1 MWNLLPHERLR
12 TWQEF
17 RNRISELTTEQAMT
31 EVEHLWSYAPYVSH
45 YLHYDLVEE
54 FPGPWELIY
63 DNYYCN
69 LAKALGIMYTLYLSQ
84 HQKDSEIEIRVYID
98 ESTMEQY
105 NLVYV
110 DKGKYVLNLVH
121 DEVVNST
128 QVPKELKLKKIITST
143 ELELD
148 KLL

>member
-12 TWQEF
+12 HWREF
-17 RNRISELTTEQAMT
+17 RDRVSKLSTENAVT
-31 EVEHLWSYAPYVSH
+31 EIEHLWSYAPYVNH
-45 YLHYDLVEE
+45 YLHYDSVNE
-54 FPGPWELIY
+54 FPDPWELLY

-69 LAKALGIMYTLYLSQ
+69 LAKALGIVYTLYLSGRT
-84 HQKDSEIEIRVYID
+84 DVEIKIYID
-98 ESTMEQY
+98 PTSAEQY

-110 DKGKYVLNLVH
+110 DEGKYVLNYLH

-128 QVPKELKLKKIITST
+128 QVAKDLKLKTTIAST
-143 ELELD
+143 ELGLE

>member
-17 RNRISELTTEQAMT
+17 RNRISELPPEQALT
-31 EVEHLWSYAPYVSH
+31 ELEHLWSYAPYVKN
-45 YLHYDLVEE
+45 YLHYDLVNE

-69 LAKALGIMYTLYLSQ
+69 LAKALGILYTLYLSG
-84 HQKDSEIEIRVYID
+84 HDVKIEIRVYID

-110 DKGKYVLNLVH
+110 DDGKYVLNLVH

-128 QVPKELKLKKIITST
+128 QVPNNLKLKKIITST
-143 ELELD
+143 ELGLD
-148 KLL
+148 NLL

>member
-12 TWQEF
+12 SWQEF
-17 RNRISELTTEQAMT
+17 RNRISELPIANALNEI
-31 EVEHLWSYAPYVSH
+31 EHLWSYAPYVNH

-63 DNYYCN
+63 DNHYCN
-69 LAKALGIMYTLYLSQ
+69 LAKALGIMYTLYLSK
-84 HQKDSEIEIRVYID
+84 HDVEIEIRVYID
-98 ESTMEQY
+98 PVSMEQY

-128 QVPKELKLKKIITST
+128 QVPKEIKLKKIITSK
-143 ELELD
+143 ELALENLF
-148 KLL
+148 